1 MTYVGIDLGGTRL
14 RVAIA
19 GASGSIKHVVRH
31 PTEAAWGPE
40 HVITRIVKAIE
51 GALRHQHVKPADVA
65 AIAIG
70 MPGPANGRTGVVLS
84 PPNLP
89 GWRDVPIAEILAQ
102 RTGIRTFLENDANLA
117 AFGEARVGAG
127 KGASHLAY
135 VTVSTGIG
143 AGFVLDGRLYSGSSG
158 VAGEVGH
165 IVIEPDGPLCNCGNR
180 GCLEAIASGTAIA
193 RAALEVL
200 STRTRTELRRHAGA
214 NRPNAA
220 DVVRAARSGDQVAC
234 RLLDRAGTALGFGM
248 GTLVNLLNPELLILG
263 GSVMKAGRLITRPMQ
278 AALVASS
285 WESARRGLRIVA
297 PALGQNAGL
306 VGAVEWARL
315 QATSPGRAQA
325 IS

>member
-14 RVAIA
+14 RVATA
-19 GASGSIKHVVRH
+19 GARGSIQHVVRH

-51 GALRHQHVKPADVA
+51 EALRHQHLKPADVA
-65 AIAIG
+65 SIAIG
-70 MPGPANGRTGVVLS
+70 MPGPANGKTGVVLS

-89 GWRDVPIAEILAQ
+89 GWRDVPIASILTD

-117 AFGEARVGAG
+117 AFGEARTGAG
-127 KGASHLAY
+127 KGAHHLAY

-143 AGFVLDGRLYSGSSG
+143 AGFVLDGRLYSGASG

-165 IVIEPDGPLCNCGNR
+165 IVIEPGGPLCNCGNR

-193 RAALEVL
+193 REAHEVL
-200 STRTRTELRRHAGA
+200 QSRARTALRRLKDSDG
-214 NRPNAA
+214 PGAA
-220 DVVRAARSGDQVAC
+220 DVVRAARSGDPVAC
-234 RLLDRAGTALGFGM
+234 RLLDRAGAALGIGM

-315 QATSPGRAQA
+315 QATSPGRVQA
-325 IS
+325 PS

>member
-19 GASGSIKHVVRH
+19 GARGPIRHVVRH
-31 PTEAAWGPE
+31 PTEADWGPE
-40 HVITRIVKAIE
+40 HVINRIVKTVE
-51 GALRHQHVKPADVA
+51 EALRHERVKPAEVA
-65 AIAIG
+65 SMAIG

-89 GWRDVPIAEILAQ
+89 GWRDVPIASILTE
-102 RTGIRTFLENDANLA
+102 RTGIQAYLENDANLA
-117 AFGEARVGAG
+117 AFGEARAGAG
-127 KGASHLAY
+127 EGAEHMAY

-143 AGFVLDGRLYSGSSG
+143 AGFVLDGRLYSGASG

-165 IVIEPDGPLCNCGNR
+165 IVIEPGGPLCNCGNR

-193 RAALEVL
+193 RAAREALE
-200 STRTRTELRRHAGA
+200 TRTRTALRR
-214 NRPNAA
+214 RPESDGPTAA
-220 DVVRAARSGDQVAC
+220 DVVRAAREGDALAR
-234 RLLDRAGTALGFGM
+234 RLLERAGVALGIGM
-248 GTLVNLLNPELLILG
+248 GTLVNLLNPQLLILG
-263 GSVMKAGRLITRPMQ
+263 GSVMKAGGLINRPMQ
-278 AALVASS
+278 AALVVSS

-315 QATSPGRAQA
+315 QAASPHPVQATS
-325 IS
+325 